1 MKYAKW
7 NLSPCSPSALT
18 SMQAAGIPPLTAAA
32 LCARGLDTPEK
43 ALRFLSTDRSLLHD
57 PWKMKDMDRATAR
70 IRRALDSR
78 EKIAVYGD
86 YDVDGI
92 TATALLTSC
101 LRRQGGQVIPY
112 IPDRLEEGYGLN
124 PATIVRLRAQG
135 ISLIVTVDCGITAVD
150 EVALAQSLGI
160 DVVVTDHH
168 ECKEVLPDAAAVVN
182 PHRPDCP
189 YPFKALAGVG
199 VALKLALALA
209 PPEDQ
214 RRVLAKYADLA
225 AIGTVADVMELVDEN
240 RAIVQM
246 GLEALENPQ
255 RPGLRMLLRE
265 AGLEGKPLTSTAIG
279 FSLAPRI
286 NASGR
291 MGCAGLACELLLTE
305 SPARGEELARE
316 LCALNRE
323 RQAIEMEIYTECVS
337 RLSRF
342 RAKDL
347 YSIVLAD
354 ERWHQGVVGIVAS
367 RLSEQYTCPTF
378 MICLSEGKGKG
389 SCRSCGGVNLFKVL
403 ESCSDLLDSF
413 GGHEQA
419 AGFTI
424 SEERIPAF
432 RERVDQSIRRAVGN
446 EAITTSLQ
454 VEMDLPS
461 AALLTLENVDALSM
475 LEPTGAGNPRPVFQL
490 RGVSVLSVSAVG
502 NGRHTR
508 FRLQKDG
515 CTLDAIF
522 FSVSPQEAGLTPGCR
537 MDLAFSP
544 TVNEFRGNRTVQLQI
559 IDVRPSLTQAQ
570 TEQRL
575 YQRYR
580 SGERL
585 TPQEAALLLPCRED
599 FVAVWRYL
607 TRHSSPGMVEDTA
620 PRLARKIARTFGIRE
635 TYTHTMICLDVM
647 HERGLISLSA
657 ETDHLQICIRP
668 TEGKV
673 DLEASYIMQQ
683 LHHLAEG

>member
-18 SMQAAGIPPLTAAA
+18 SMQAAGIPPLTAAV

-43 ALRFLSTDRSLLHD
+43 ALRFLSTDVSLLHD
-57 PWKMKDMDRATAR
+57 PWMMKDMDKATAR
-70 IRRALDSR
+70 IRQALER
-78 EKIAVYGD
+78 GEKMAVFGD

-92 TATALLTSC
+92 TSTALLTSY

-124 PATIVRLRAQG
+124 PGAIVKLRTQG
-135 ISLIVTVDCGITAVD
+135 VSLVVTVDCGITAVS
-150 EVALAQSLGI
+150 EVMLARSLGM
-160 DVVVTDHH
+160 DVVITDHH

-199 VALKLALALA
+199 VALKLVLALA
-209 PPEDQ
+209 GPENQ
-214 RRVLAKYADLA
+214 RRLLAQYADLA
-225 AIGTVADVMELVDEN
+225 AIGTVADVMEIVDEN
-240 RAIVQM
+240 RVIVQM
-246 GLEALENPQ
+246 GLDALSNSQ

-265 AGLEGKPLTSTAIG
+265 AGLEGKPLTATSIG

-305 SPARGEELARE
+305 SPVRGEELARD

-342 RAKDL
+342 QAKDL

-367 RLSEQYTCPTF
+367 RLSEQYSCPTF
-378 MICLSEGKGKG
+378 MICLDQGKGKG
-389 SCRSCGGVNLFKVL
+389 SCRSYGGVNLFLAL
-403 ESCSDLLDSF
+403 EACSDLLESF
-413 GGHEQA
+413 GGHELA

-424 SEERIPAF
+424 LEENIPAF
-432 RERVDQSIRRAVGN
+432 RRRVDQYIRQAVGN
-446 EAITTSLQ
+446 CSITSSLQ

-475 LEPTGAGNPRPVFQL
+475 LEPTGTGNPKPVFQL
-490 RGVSVLSVSAVG
+490 CGVNVLSVSTVG
-502 NGRHTR
+502 SGRHTK
-508 FRLQKDG
+508 FRVQKDG

-522 FSVSPQEAGLTPGCR
+522 FSANPQDAGLAPGNR
-537 MDLAFSP
+537 VDLAFSP
-544 TVNEFRGNRTVQLQI
+544 SINEFRGNRSVQLQI
-559 IDVRPSLTQAQ
+559 LDVRPSLTQSQA
-570 TEQRL
+570 EQRL

-585 TPQEAALLLPCRED
+585 TPQEAALLLPRRED

-607 TRHSSPGMVEDTA
+607 SRHSDPGMVEDTA

-635 TYTHTMICLDVM
+635 TYTRTMVCLDVM
-647 HERGLISLSA
+647 NERGLISLSA
-657 ETDHLQICIRP
+657 ETDHLQIRVRP
-668 TEGKV
+668 TQGKV

-683 LHHLAEG
+683 LRRLIDG